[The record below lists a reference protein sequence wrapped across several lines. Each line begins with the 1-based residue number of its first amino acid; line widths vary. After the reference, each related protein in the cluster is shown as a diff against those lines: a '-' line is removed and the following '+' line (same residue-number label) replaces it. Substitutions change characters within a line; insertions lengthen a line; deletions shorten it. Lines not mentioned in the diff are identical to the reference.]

1 MNRRRAGYRR
11 VWFLGDSLTAGYD
24 AGSAAAA
31 FPAAA
36 AQALRA
42 KQAGCAEVVH
52 NANRFGGR
60 VQDGIRA
67 VMADAGFLPDLV
79 VLQFGENDHPWDLA
93 FRARYRR
100 LVSLFLRC
108 GARPLVA
115 AISVWDPSASD
126 SARSMNADIR
136 DLVEVADG
144 VFVHVTDAAA
154 QARAVQAGRAVD
166 WLSPGRIS
174 DGFHPS
180 DSGHAEIAHR
190 LVETLEAEV
199 ASGPARRQASA
210 RRAARVSRRRR

>member
-36 AQALRA
+36 ALALRA
-42 KQAGCAEVVH
+42 KQEGCAEVVH

-154 QARAVQAGRAVD
+154 QAGRAVD
-166 WLSPGRIS
+166 WLSPERIS